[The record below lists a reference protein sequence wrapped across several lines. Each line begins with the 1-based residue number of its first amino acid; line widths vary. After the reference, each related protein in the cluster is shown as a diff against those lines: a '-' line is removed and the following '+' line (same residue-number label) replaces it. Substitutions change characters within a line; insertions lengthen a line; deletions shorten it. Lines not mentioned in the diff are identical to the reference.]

1 MRRRPALLFL
11 IPLVLI
17 GIVALA
23 AALGPR
29 GRDRAPPPRSPP
41 ATHAPALPR
50 DLAASPD
57 LGGPMIE
64 VLPMHQAVR
73 LAARRFHGKPLDVTL
88 VAPRPDEAAAGVT
101 LVYRVRMLTRSR
113 DVLDIRMDALDGRFL
128 ELSGSD
134 LAGVHRNAK
143 DKPGGNR
150 KDKDKDD

>member
-11 IPLVLI
+11 IPLILV

-29 GRDRAPPPRSPP
+29 GRDRAPPPRLPP
-41 ATHAPALPR
+41 ATHAPALPP
-50 DLAASPD
+50 DLAVSPD
-57 LGGPMIE
+57 GLDGPMIE
-64 VLPMHQAVR
+64 VVR